1 MVREPRRRA
10 MQIFPVLFSIL
21 TIAGAWAGW
30 RRSPLYSVK
39 TTLKVA
45 GAFLLIVAAIV
56 GGSIAILNGPILFSP
71 TAQAILGGIGIL
83 AIGIGA
89 TAGIIRITDAHVAQL
104 PPSVRIVTTE
114 RHKVQR
120 WIWRTFV
127 YLLVSAAAAM
137 VLWQSMWAVL
147 FLTPASL
154 VLVGCGPML
163 MALYM
168 KARRLDMGMSS
179 VVAAPW
185 AHWQYTAE
193 QWESWAN
200 KELEWERSKEVKIVW
215 RQEWR
220 KKLKPAATMVLI
232 FLGCAWVAV
241 PGSAGDK
248 LAAAGFG
255 VTCLVAVAVCVQ
267 WANRGACE
275 RRYRKLLAVPRE
287 AWFGD
292 EGVFCNGKYA
302 QWELSGSYLLEA
314 TAPRDPSAC
323 VQLVFRNVGG
333 AGPAR
338 EIKRVP
344 IPEGRA
350 SDLAV
355 LQKRMREQCPTA
367 AIQLVAGSR

>member
-1 MVREPRRRA
+1 
-10 MQIFPVLFSIL
+10 
-21 TIAGAWAGW
+21 
-30 RRSPLYSVK
+30 
-39 TTLKVA
+39 
-45 GAFLLIVAAIV
+45 
-56 GGSIAILNGPILFSP
+56 
-71 TAQAILGGIGIL
+71 
-83 AIGIGA
+83 
-89 TAGIIRITDAHVAQL
+89 
-104 PPSVRIVTTE
+104 
-114 RHKVQR
+114 
-120 WIWRTFV
+120 
-127 YLLVSAAAAM
+127 
-137 VLWQSMWAVL
+137 
-147 FLTPASL
+147 
-154 VLVGCGPML
+154 
-163 MALYM
+163 
-168 KARRLDMGMSS
+168 
-179 VVAAPW
+179 
-185 AHWQYTAE
+185 
-193 QWESWAN
+193 
-200 KELEWERSKEVKIVW
+200 
-215 RQEWR
+215 
-220 KKLKPAATMVLI
+220 
-232 FLGCAWVAV
+232 V